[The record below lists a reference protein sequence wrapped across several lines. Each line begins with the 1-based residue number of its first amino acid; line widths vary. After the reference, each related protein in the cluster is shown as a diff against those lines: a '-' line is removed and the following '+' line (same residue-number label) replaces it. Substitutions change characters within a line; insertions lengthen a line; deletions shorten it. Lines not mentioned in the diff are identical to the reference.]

1 MLKSIDFLYDERRH
15 RVGRAVLIE
24 LLIVDGVGRFHGAD
38 SKPVHVEIVLRVH
51 EACGSS
57 LLPLSLTRRRG
68 EAQSHRFVAVV
79 ELVELVVA
87 QHGREIA
94 PRRVAH
100 VDFAVLHAT
109 HQRGA
114 VQHRQ
119 PLRSIHRSGNTS
131 RSPGLN
137 MSRSVSMSPSALCM
151 YISWNV
157 ICSFGPRRALNLR
170 EISTNRELP
179 VRQTLHLLH
188 HQIDVMPVTLFTLRG
203 IG

>member
-1 MLKSIDFLYDERRH
+1 MLNGIDFLYDERRH

-51 EACGSS
+51 EACDS
-57 LLPLSLTRRRG
+57 LTLLSLTRRRG

-119 PLRSIHRSGNTS
+119 PLRSIHRSVNTS

-137 MSRSVSMSPSALCM
+137 MSSSVSMSPSALCM
-151 YISWNV
+151 YISWNE
-157 ICSFGPRRALNLR
+157 ICSFGPRRALNLG
-170 EISTNRELP
+170 EISKDRELP

-188 HQIDVMPVTLFTLRG
+188 HQIDVMPVTLLTLRG

>member
-1 MLKSIDFLYDERRH
+1 MLKSIDFPYDERRH

-24 LLIVDGVGRFHGAD
+24 LLIVDGVGRFHSAD

-51 EACGSS
+51 EACGSFF
-57 LLPLSLTRRRG
+57 PLSLTRRRG

-100 VDFAVLHAT
+100 VDFPVLHAT

-119 PLRSIHRSGNTS
+119 PLRSIHRSENTS

-170 EISTNRELP
+170 EINKDRELP
-179 VRQTLHLLH
+179 VRQTFHLLH

>member
-1 MLKSIDFLYDERRH
+1 MRINIVKSKNAEQVYVIHSFRKNGKNTTKIYKKL
-15 RVGRAVLIE
+15 GTIQQ
-24 LLIVDGVGRFHGAD
+24 
-38 SKPVHVEIVLRVH
+38 
-51 EACGSS
+51 
-57 LLPLSLTRRRG
+57 LS
-68 EAQSHRFVAVV
+68 
-79 ELVELVVA
+79 
-87 QHGREIA
+87 
-94 PRRVAH
+94 
-100 VDFAVLHAT
+100 DK
-109 HQRGA
+109 
-114 VQHRQ
+114 
-119 PLRSIHRSGNTS
+119 
-131 RSPGLN
+131 LN